1 MISTAEHMAKRI
13 SLNKNIVLI
22 GMPGCGKTTIG
33 WLLAEKL
40 SLSFVDVDEYIEK
53 TTGKSVKEL
62 FLKGEEFFREIET
75 SAIREISSLSSRVI
89 ATGGGVVKNHVNMD
103 YLSKNSMIIF
113 INRPIE
119 DIVKDIDVESRPLLK
134 DNLDRIYSLFY
145 ERYPLYLKYCDLEI
159 KNDGSID
166 KALNEILDFI
176 KKGYN

>member
-1 MISTAEHMAKRI
+1 
-13 SLNKNIVLI
+13 
-22 GMPGCGKTTIG
+22 
-33 WLLAEKL
+33 
-40 SLSFVDVDEYIEK
+40 
-53 TTGKSVKEL
+53 
-62 FLKGEEFFREIET
+62 
-75 SAIREISSLSSRVI
+75 
-89 ATGGGVVKNHVNMD
+89 MD